1 MSSAASRETLEAR
14 LVHQRRALVEALGDL
29 GESARAEVDPQR
41 WVRARPAA
49 WLAGALVIGFLL
61 GARR

>member
-1 MSSAASRETLEAR
+1 MSAAASREVLEAR
-14 LVHQRRALVEALGDL
+14 ILRQRRALAEALGDL
-29 GESARAEVDPQR
+29 GEKARAEVDPRR

-61 GARR
+61 GVRR